1 MRYPED
7 RLRFTADP
15 LMCGVMDGAF
25 LKDALRAM
33 PHLRSVFVGFNWREA
48 HGIGWDAIE
57 AILSAVQ
64 LREFT
69 IRSYMFC
76 PRKAPAR
83 DLPLNHFALL
93 TAFNY
98 ERISS
103 QPPLHAEE
111 QRQSLAI
118 VLGNLHLSLERLRLP
133 SDLAPI
139 STIGSLLWPQLR
151 EFKLDG
157 SYPRH
162 LTTPLIQMLS
172 GMPRLRELAL
182 LFALPWDM
190 ETRPLWP
197 RDYHPHFSFPELED
211 LAISYPDPEDR
222 LYSHLSPSLRRLSL
236 RCCPHHCVHVWKP
249 EECTQWHSPVQCA
262 SNLLHILSRI
272 KSPLLQHLQ
281 LEYIADHADSALLRS
296 IVASFPNLS
305 SLEIH
310 RFPENDHSD
319 VASVCTL
326 CSQWSP
332 ANRCYRKTSLI

>member
-118 VLGNLHLSLERLRLP
+118 VLGARLQASRNLQDWLAWRQFIGNTLVRSTCTIIRLKHGTDDLSK
-133 SDLAPI
+133 SDL
-139 STIGSLLWPQLR
+139 
-151 EFKLDG
+151 KDG
-157 SYPRH
+157 
-162 LTTPLIQMLS
+162 LQ
-172 GMPRLRELAL
+172 G
-182 LFALPWDM
+182 
-190 ETRPLWP
+190 
-197 RDYHPHFSFPELED
+197 HP
-211 LAISYPDPEDR
+211 
-222 LYSHLSPSLRRLSL
+222 
-236 RCCPHHCVHVWKP
+236 
-249 EECTQWHSPVQCA
+249 
-262 SNLLHILSRI
+262 
-272 KSPLLQHLQ
+272 
-281 LEYIADHADSALLRS
+281 
-296 IVASFPNLS
+296 
-305 SLEIH
+305 
-310 RFPENDHSD
+310 
-319 VASVCTL
+319 
-326 CSQWSP
+326 
-332 ANRCYRKTSLI
+332 